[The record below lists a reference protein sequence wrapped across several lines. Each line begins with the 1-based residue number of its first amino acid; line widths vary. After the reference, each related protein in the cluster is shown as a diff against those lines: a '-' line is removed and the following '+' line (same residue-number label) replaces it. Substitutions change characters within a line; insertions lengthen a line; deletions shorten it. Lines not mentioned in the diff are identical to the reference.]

1 MAHVDARRRAWT
13 VEADARRSAESLFE
27 TRNVKEIRTIAERT
41 EQDVERKQGELR
53 QLIGSSYRDFIQSAD
68 TVVSM
73 AETCMA
79 LVEDVGRIKISF
91 RNLSEDVAA
100 FVAKSPKSNAGLGDR
115 DKLYAVGT
123 RVKFLM
129 DTPEIIWGCMDE
141 SDHLE
146 ASRRYVRA
154 EQVNRLITRGKWKD
168 ALSNFPLLRHQW
180 PAIEKFKSQIAEKAR
195 TNLCQDRLSLQQA
208 SNALSAVAS
217 LEGIDAEQVLQ
228 VFLRMKLFWLEK
240 HLQGIRENKICNM
253 KDLEGK
259 VREIVQSI
267 QNGMYQAGHLFLVS
281 TEQKQS
287 KLLEYVV
294 ATGVDGM
301 AFADITHNEDE
312 IMLWQ
317 ESQTTLEDKLSL
329 INNDKVTQCCLDWL
343 QGVSQALTKDAAELF
358 GALDSLK
365 DLEALQSAIHDE
377 ISRIGSNVDVER
389 WLTTLQGAPVEDI
402 WEATC
407 EAVIRKPLDVWGT
420 FFEHIFVEKAKGL
433 ICAAYEALSLETQVS
448 AVLEEI
454 TNGTPCPPGSIG
466 SQKWPLEEPEARALE
481 STQSVS
487 SAAEHTVASSWR
499 NQLPSLVHQ
508 MDVGLFRNL
517 EDIVRFLNS
526 DSKMVTSRKAEIE
539 PFAKTQC
546 KHAMVDLEKLVLG
559 TVERLESS
567 NNSTTEATVIAVE
580 QRLFLARLSSDIA
593 SGSKSLQLTLGSS
606 EKWNNVVSLT
616 SFANGIRRLGS
627 LGAGSAQQ
635 KGLAGARELIEV
647 QEFLQKASFRA
658 SRAWIDW
665 SASALVAKLSDQLLN
680 SASYRTAL
688 GLKWWEELEVEND
701 GYEPLRIKL
710 PTMPSSCIVCC
721 CFEACCELHRAGAHF
736 LDMDTLRYFE
746 WTLGHKV
753 LDLVESLLLD
763 DSPFSQALT
772 EKGAIQLLLDL
783 KFLEDVLAGCSD
795 GVETGADLMAA
806 YLQWKRRV
814 SAVLGKV
821 ASRIDPIDWAT
832 YEPYLWQ
839 NEEKCYHRSCVL
851 LGSLTQTRRL
861 HTGPPQKLP
870 YSSDTNILDM
880 GSTAPRFMYLPISA
894 PASIL
899 PFQEDGNG
907 AFGTFAD
914 DLLEEDGFSWGRTFM
929 GQVQRGSGLFNH
941 ADKVQERAAQA
952 MASLGEY
959 LPPAGGLLSSFTQG
973 VSKR

>member
-1 MAHVDARRRAWT
+1 
-13 VEADARRSAESLFE
+13 
-27 TRNVKEIRTIAERT
+27 
-41 EQDVERKQGELR
+41 
-53 QLIGSSYRDFIQSAD
+53 
-68 TVVSM
+68 M

-79 LVEDVGRIKISF
+79 LVEDVGRIKTSF
-91 RNLSEDVAA
+91 RNLSDDVAA
-100 FVAKSPKSNAGLGDR
+100 FVAKSPKPNAGLGDR

-180 PAIEKFKSQIAEKAR
+180 PAIEKFKTQIADKAR
-195 TNLCQDRLSLQQA
+195 TNLCQDRLSLEQA
-208 SNALSAVAS
+208 SNALSAIAS
-217 LEGIDAEQVLQ
+217 LEGTGAEQLLQ
-228 VFLRMKLFWLEK
+228 VFLRMKLSWLEK
-240 HLQGIRENKICNM
+240 HLEGIRDNKVCSM
-253 KDLEGK
+253 KELEEK
-259 VREIVQSI
+259 VREIVHSI
-267 QNGMYQAGHLFLVS
+267 QHGMYQAGQLFLVS
-281 TEQKQS
+281 AEQKQS
-287 KLLEYVV
+287 NLLEYVV
-294 ATGVDGM
+294 AAGLDGM
-301 AFADITHNEDE
+301 AFADITHNENE

-317 ESQTTLEDKLSL
+317 ESQTTLEEKLSL
-329 INNDKVTQCCLDWL
+329 ISNDKVTQCCLEWL
-343 QGVSQALTKDAAELF
+343 QGVSKALTNDAADLF

-377 ISRIGSNVDVER
+377 VSKISSNVAVER

-407 EAVIRKPLDVWGT
+407 ETVIRKPLDMWAT
-420 FFEHIFVEKAKGL
+420 FFEHIFVEKAKRL
-433 ICAAYEALSLETQVS
+433 ISEAYEALSLETRVS

-454 TNGTPCPPGSIG
+454 TNATPCPPGG
-466 SQKWPLEEPEARALE
+466 FGGQKWPLEEPEAKALE
-481 STQSVS
+481 STQ
-487 SAAEHTVASSWR
+487 AIPTVTEPAIASSWR
-499 NQLPSLVHQ
+499 KQLPSLVHQ
-508 MDVGLFRNL
+508 MDVGLFKNL
-517 EDIVRFLNS
+517 EAIVQFLHS
-526 DSKMVTSRKAEIE
+526 DSKMATSRKAEIE
-539 PFAKTQC
+539 PFAKIQC
-546 KHAMVDLEKLVLG
+546 KQAMVDLEKLVLG

-567 NNSTTEATVIAVE
+567 SNSMPEATATAVE

-606 EKWNNVVSLT
+606 ERWNNVVSLT

-635 KGLAGARELIEV
+635 KGLAGARELVEV

-665 SASALVAKLSDQLLN
+665 ATSALVAKLSDQLHD
-680 SASYRTAL
+680 SVSYRTAA
-688 GLKWWEELEVEND
+688 GLKWWEELEVGSD
-701 GYEPLRIKL
+701 GNEPLRIKL
-710 PTMPSSCIVCC
+710 PTAPSSCIVCC
-721 CFEACCELHRAGAHF
+721 CFEACCELHRAGAHY

-746 WTLGHKV
+746 WTLGHKA
-753 LDLVESLLLD
+753 LQLVESLLLG

-806 YLQWKRRV
+806 NLQWKRRV
-814 SAVLGKV
+814 SAVLGKL
-821 ASRIDPIDWAT
+821 AARIDPIDWAT

-839 NEEKCYHRSCVL
+839 NEEKCYRRSCVL

-870 YSSDTNILDM
+870 YNSDTNILDM
-880 GSTAPRFMYLPISA
+880 SSTAPRFMYLPISA
-894 PASIL
+894 PATIL
-899 PFQEDGNG
+899 PFQEDGSG

-929 GQVQRGSGLFNH
+929 GQVQRGSGLLNH